1 MSTPKNSIE
10 SQLRTKCSIL
20 ESQVETLE
28 KKIMQQLPEKFT
40 RNIDI
45 DDLPF
50 KIPAQWKEVEGIGKF
65 PE

>member
-10 SQLRTKCSIL
+10 SQLRTKCNIL

-28 KKIMQQLPEKFT
+28 KKIDKSLPNEYKK
-40 RNIDI
+40 NLAI

-50 KIPAQWKEVEGIGKF
+50 KISEKWKEIKGIGKF

>member
-1 MSTPKNSIE
+1 MSTLKNSIE
-10 SQLRTKCSIL
+10 SQLRTKCNIL

-28 KKIMQQLPEKFT
+28 KKIANRLNQRFKNDLE
-40 RNIDI
+40 I

-50 KIPAQWKEVEGIGKF
+50 KVSTKWKEIKGIGKF

>member
-1 MSTPKNSIE
+1 MSIPKNSIE

-28 KKIMQQLPEKFT
+28 KKITQQLPEKFT
-40 RNIDI
+40 SNVDI

-50 KIPAQWKEVEGIGKF
+50 KIPTQWKEVKGIGKF

>member
-10 SQLRTKCSIL
+10 SQLRTKCNIL

-28 KKIMQQLPEKFT
+28 KKIDKSLPHEYKK
-40 RNIDI
+40 ILEI

-50 KIPAQWKEVEGIGKF
+50 KISEKWKEIKGIGKF

>member
-1 MSTPKNSIE
+1 MSAPKNSIE

-28 KKIMQQLPEKFT
+28 KKIDKSLPNKYKNFLE
-40 RNIDI
+40 I

-50 KIPAQWKEVEGIGKF
+50 KVPAKWKEIKGIGKF

>member
-1 MSTPKNSIE
+1 MSIPKSSIE
-10 SQLRTKCSIL
+10 SQLRTKCNIL

-28 KKIMQQLPEKFT
+28 KKIANRLNQRFKNDLE
-40 RNIDI
+40 I

-50 KIPAQWKEVEGIGKF
+50 KVSTKWKEIKGIGKF

>member
-1 MSTPKNSIE
+1 MSIPKNSIE
-10 SQLRTKCSIL
+10 SQLRTKCNIL

-28 KKIMQQLPEKFT
+28 KQITRRLPQKFT
-40 RNIDI
+40 SSVEI

-50 KIPAQWKEVEGIGKF
+50 KIPVQWKEIKGIGKF